1 MPRTHGQWLRLASL
15 CLCSVFLSA
24 CLDSSGIR
32 PISQAP
38 APLEPASVAITW
50 PSEQWW
56 QAYHDPQLNAWM
68 SQALA
73 ANPSLKM
80 AAARV
85 RQARAMAGLAEAD
98 EAPQVDYR
106 AQLQRKRWPDDG
118 FYGPGSLG
126 RSTSWNNTQG
136 LNLSYNLDLWGRER
150 SERLRALNLAQVAAT
165 DERAAALELQGNLLR
180 AYVGLA
186 LHFAERD
193 IAQAAV
199 AQQQQL
205 VALAQRRL
213 QAGLGTQL
221 ELSQAQTPL
230 PETQRQLDLADEAI
244 ALSRHQL
251 AALAGQPPSAGEQLQ
266 RPQLQLN
273 QVPALPHSLPLALLG
288 RRPDI
293 VARRWQVAA
302 EAQGIAATKA
312 EFYPDIDLLG
322 SLGSAAVQGA
332 GVDFLRYDKLT
343 YGLGPALTL
352 PIFDGGRLRAQL
364 GERTASYD
372 LAVEHYN
379 QTLIAALHSVAD
391 VLTRLHSL
399 AEQQNLVAHSLS
411 LAQTNRQLAEVAHQR
426 GLTDFRAV
434 LQAQTE
440 VFQQQR
446 LQQQVLAAQLSN
458 QAQLWVALGG
468 GVLGQNE
475 VTP

>member
-1 MPRTHGQWLRLASL
+1 MPRIDGQWLRLASL
-15 CLCSVFLSA
+15 CLCSVSLSA
-24 CLDSSGIR
+24 CLDSSGIH
-32 PISQAP
+32 PLSQTP
-38 APLEPASVAITW
+38 APIDPASVDITW

-56 QAYHDPQLNAWM
+56 QAYRDPQLNAWM
-68 SQALA
+68 TQALA

-85 RQARAMAGLAEAD
+85 RQAQAMAGVAEAD
-98 EAPQVDYR
+98 EAPQVNYG
-106 AQLQRKRWPDDG
+106 AEMQRKRWPNDG
-118 FYGPGSLG
+118 FYGPGTLG
-126 RSTSWNNTQG
+126 RTTSWNNTQG

-150 SERLRALNLAQVAAT
+150 SQRLRALNLAQVATT
-165 DERAAALELQGNLLR
+165 DERAAALELQGNVLR

-186 LHFAERD
+186 LRFAERD
-193 IAQAAV
+193 IAESAV

-205 VALAQRRL
+205 VSLAQRRL
-213 QAGLGTQL
+213 QAGLGTGY

-230 PETQRQLDLADEAI
+230 PETQRQLDLAEEAI

-251 AALAGQPPSAGEQLQ
+251 AALAGQPPSAGERLQ
-266 RPQLQLN
+266 RPHLQLSA
-273 QVPALPHSLPLALLG
+273 VPALPHSLPLALLG

-302 EAQGIAATKA
+302 EAQGIEAAKA

-322 SLGSAAVQGA
+322 SLGSAAVQG
-332 GVDFLRYDKLT
+332 GGLDFLRYDKLT

-364 GERTASYD
+364 GERTARYD

-379 QTLIAALHSVAD
+379 HTVIAALHSVAD
-391 VLTRLHSL
+391 LLTRLHSL
-399 AEQQNLVAHSLS
+399 DEQQQFVSRSLT
-411 LAQTNRQLAEVAHQR
+411 LAQTNRRLAEVAHQR

-458 QAQLWVALGG
+458 QALLWVALGG
-468 GVLGQNE
+468 GVLSANE
-475 VTP
+475 VAP

>member
-1 MPRTHGQWLRLASL
+1 MLRALGQWLRLASL
-15 CLCSVFLSA
+15 CLCSVALSA

-32 PISQAP
+32 PSSQAP
-38 APLEPASVAITW
+38 APLEPASVDIVW
-50 PSEQWW
+50 PDAQWW

-68 SQALA
+68 AQALA
-73 ANPSLKM
+73 ASPTLKM

-85 RQARAMAGLAEAD
+85 RQAQAMAGVAEAD
-98 EAPQVDYR
+98 EAPQLGYG
-106 AQLQRKRWPDDG
+106 AQMQRKRWPDDG
-118 FYGPGSLG
+118 FYGPGTLG
-126 RSTSWNNTQG
+126 RTSSWNNTQG
-136 LNLSYNLDLWGRER
+136 LSLSYNLDLWGRER
-150 SERLRALNLAQVAAT
+150 SLRLKALNQAQVVAAEQRT
-165 DERAAALELQGNLLR
+165 AALELQGNLLR

-186 LHFAERD
+186 LRFAERD
-193 IAQAAV
+193 IAQAALV
-199 AQQQQL
+199 QQQQL
-205 VALAQRRL
+205 VSLAQRRL
-213 QAGLGTQL
+213 QAGLATRL

-230 PETQRQLDLADEAI
+230 PQAQRQLDLADEAI

-251 AALAGQPPSAGEQLQ
+251 AALAGQPPAAGEALQ
-266 RPQLQLN
+266 RPQLQLT
-273 QVPALPHSLPLALLG
+273 QVPNLPHHLPLALLG

-302 EAQGIAATKA
+302 EAQGIEAAKA

-332 GVDFLRYDKLT
+332 GLDFLRYDKLT

-364 GERTASYD
+364 GARTAGYD

-379 QTLIAALHSVAD
+379 QTVIAALHSVAD

-399 AEQQNLVAHSLS
+399 AEQQQFVAHSLS
-411 LAQTNRQLAEVAHQR
+411 LAQTNQHLAQVAYQR
-426 GLTDFRAV
+426 GLTDWRAV

-446 LQQQVLAAQLSN
+446 SQQQVLAEQLAS

-468 GVLGQNE
+468 GVVRADE
-475 VTP
+475 VAP